1 VEQWSS
7 NATGLKQV
15 GIAATFVA
23 TRKQY
28 PKNGSEHNFSLK
40 SQRPSF
46 QKIHHEILR
55 YFAE

>member
-7 NATGLKQV
+7 NATGLKQ
-15 GIAATFVA
+15 AATFVA

-40 SQRPSF
+40 SQKPSF
-46 QKIHHEILR
+46 QKINHEILR